1 MSASEMP
8 DDDSMRICFSVP
20 VALSFAD
27 TCTMPL
33 ASMSKVTSIC
43 GTPRGAEGMP
53 SRLNLPS
60 DLLSFAIFRSPCVT
74 CTVTELWLSEAVEK
88 VSERFVGMVVLRG
101 ISTVVTPPSV
111 SMPSDSGV
119 TSSRRRSFTSPDNTP
134 A

>member
-1 MSASEMP
+1 
-8 DDDSMRICFSVP
+8 
-20 VALSFAD
+20 
-27 TCTMPL
+27 
-33 ASMSKVTSIC
+33 
-43 GTPRGAEGMP
+43 MP